1 MNLPGS
7 RDLSLAAGA
16 SAKLWEL
23 PAHELARLIAKREL
37 SAVEVVREHIARIE
51 EMNPKLNAVVCK
63 RYEAAVKEATEAD
76 RRLAQGEAPK
86 PLHGVPVSIKESLDL
101 AGTASTV
108 GLASRK
114 DTLANTTDLHVAR
127 LREEGAIVL
136 CKTNVAQ
143 MLVYMESD
151 NPLYGRSNN
160 PWDLERTPGGSSGG
174 EAAIVAA
181 GGVALGLGTD
191 IGGSIRCPASFC
203 GIYGLKPTTGRCTDV
218 GRYSIPVGQR
228 AITSQV
234 GPFGRTVK
242 DVATALEIINGGAM
256 PECVPSRALA
266 DYRSVEL
273 DQLRIAWFVDD
284 GDLPASPAARRAV
297 REAADVLKAAGA
309 RVTPWQPPDIRSAI
323 KIFYGLLAA
332 DGMRSMRGVAQ
343 GNRLDPRV
351 KRLMIST
358 AIPRPGLALLR
369 TLLSFVGQR
378 RLAELLDAF
387 GFVGT
392 HHYWRFVDEQ
402 SHYQDRFVQALD
414 QHDAG
419 GPFDAILCPS
429 FAVPALRHGA
439 SADIGLGGAYVLLA
453 NLLGWPAGS
462 APFTRV
468 RADEETDRAPSSDL
482 IERAA
487 RNSEFGSRGL
497 PIGVQV
503 IARPWCEHIVLGVM
517 RALEEAQSGASD
529 YPCRPGLVMSQAAVR
544 QR

>member
-1 MNLPGS
+1 MNSSGS
-7 RDLSLAAGA
+7 RDLSLAVRA
-16 SAKLWEL
+16 SPRLWEL
-23 PAHELARLIAKREL
+23 PAHELSRLIAKREI
-37 SAVEVVREHIARIE
+37 SAVEAVREHIARIE
-51 EMNPKLNAVVCK
+51 QVNVELNAVVCK
-63 RYEAAVKEATEAD
+63 RYDAALKEATEAD
-76 RRLAQGEAPK
+76 SRLARGEVPK
-86 PLHGVPVSIKESLDL
+86 ALHGVPVSIKESLDL

-114 DTLANTTDLHVAR
+114 DTLADATDLHVAR
-127 LREEGAIVL
+127 LREAGAIVL

-151 NPLYGRSNN
+151 NPLHGRSNN
-160 PWDLERTPGGSSGG
+160 PWNLARTPGGSSGG

-181 GGVALGLGTD
+181 GGAALGLGTD

-234 GPFGRTVK
+234 GPFGRTVE
-242 DVATALEIINGGAM
+242 DVATVLEIINGGAL
-256 PECVPSRALA
+256 PECTQARPLL
-266 DYRSVEL
+266 DHRSVEF
-273 DQLRIAWFVDD
+273 DKLRIAWFVDD
-284 GDLPASPAARRAV
+284 GDFPASPAARRAV
-297 REAADVLKAAGA
+297 REAADILTTAGA
-309 RVTPWQPPDIRSAI
+309 RVTPWQPPDIRSAV

-332 DGMRSMRGVAQ
+332 DGMRSMRKMAR

-351 KRLMIST
+351 MRLMVST
-358 AIPRPGLALLR
+358 AIPRPGVAVLRALLP
-369 TLLSFVGQR
+369 LVGQR
-378 RLAELLDAF
+378 RLADLLDAF

-402 SHYQDRFVQALD
+402 SRYQQQFAQAVDRRD
-414 QHDAG
+414 TG

-429 FAVPALRHGA
+429 FAVPALTHGA

-468 RADEETDRAPSSDL
+468 RADEETDRKPSADL

-487 RNSEFGSRGL
+487 RKSELGSQGL

-517 RALEEAQSGASD
+517 RVLEEAQSSAPD
-529 YPCRPGLVMSQAAVR
+529 YPCRPGLVMSQAATP
-544 QR
+544 QQ